1 MIKLLNKLKYLL
13 FLFGFL
19 HRINASLTSYDAS
32 SPTIL
37 VTNKL
42 PLSSDNVTIDPRL
55 MPYVGNGHLAS
66 TIFNNAI
73 FVNGLYNG
81 QRGES
86 HRARIANFHNFNLIS
101 PSGKFTTTQYVLDV
115 KNG

>member
-1 MIKLLNKLKYLL
+1 MLFKWLL
-13 FLFGFL
+13 FIAVIEKSL
-19 HRINASLTSYDAS
+19 HAQLTPYTAD
-32 SPTIL
+32 PFTLI
-37 VTNKL
+37 TDEL
-42 PLSSDNVTIDPRL
+42 PRKANTDEIEPKL

-73 FVNGLYNG
+73 FLNGLYNG

-86 HRARIANFHNFNLIS
+86 HRARLPNFHNFSFIS
-101 PSGKFTTTQYVLDV
+101 PAGKFTSQQYILDL